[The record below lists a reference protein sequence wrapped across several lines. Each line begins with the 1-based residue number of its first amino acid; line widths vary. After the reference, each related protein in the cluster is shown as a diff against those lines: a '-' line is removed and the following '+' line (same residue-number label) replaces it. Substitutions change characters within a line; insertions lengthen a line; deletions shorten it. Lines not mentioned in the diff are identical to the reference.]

1 MIKMNIRRSFST
13 KLCIWILLL
22 TMPVFLASVGLLFRR
37 YHPMIHVEAVERANG
52 VLDASL
58 QRINRYLITTETVT
72 NTYGWIVERSL
83 TPDSLT
89 ILTDRIVRL
98 NPYIDGC
105 AISTEPNVLPQYPK
119 RFMTYT
125 IRDGGDTIT
134 TTVEK
139 DYNYFSQKWYRA
151 PHDQHKAGWVVYYD
165 ESNQLDLDKD
175 GMIATYSRPLYNAD
189 STIVGVMS
197 TELSLLHLSQILG
210 EEKPYPH
217 SYYIMLDEMGR
228 YVGHPD
234 STRLFNKTIFSAIN
248 PQTQPDLIALG
259 YEMTKGRQGAMSVVI
274 NDEPSLVCF
283 RPVPGT
289 KWSLAIVCPESDILK
304 GYNRFTYIVLSLLA
318 VAMFLIIL
326 YCHKMVTRSLRPLR
340 DLLEKTQLITK
351 GNLDVEIKRS
361 SRIDDIGCLQN
372 SYVTMLEWFKQNID
386 TMRDAGIQAQ
396 NYNRELE
403 LATQMVLEADKQKTA
418 FMQNMTHQVRTPLN
432 IIIGYA
438 QILNIPTTGNNAVE
452 GVSEEE
458 VKSLANA
465 MEHNSKLLTRLVLM
479 LFDSSDT
486 GITETSLCQKHEEVP
501 VNTAMWEMVDY
512 VTRLY
517 PDIHIGFETEVP
529 DDFIIQTNKKYLQY
543 SLAEVLL
550 NAVKYSD
557 RKHIMACVTR
567 TDTSVRFIIE
577 DTGKGIAASDRA
589 RIFNFFTKV
598 DDFSE
603 GLGLGIPL
611 TRRHA
616 QNLGGSFTLDPTYHA
631 GCRFIF
637 ELPR

>member
-1 MIKMNIRRSFST
+1 MVRMKIRRSFST
-13 KLCIWILLL
+13 KLSIWILLL
-22 TMPVFLASVGLLFRR
+22 TLPVFFASVGLLFRR
-37 YHPMIHVEAVERANG
+37 THRMIHVEAVERANG

-58 QRINRYLITTETVT
+58 QHINRYLITTETVA
-72 NTYGWIVERSL
+72 NTYCWIIERSL
-83 TPDSLT
+83 NPDSLT
-89 ILTDRIVRL
+89 TLTDRIVRF
-98 NPYIDGC
+98 NPYVDGC

-125 IRDGGDTIT
+125 IRGEGDSIT

-139 DYNYFSQKWYRA
+139 DYNYFSQKWYRT

-165 ESNQLDLDKD
+165 ESNQLDLNMD

-217 SYYIMLDEMGR
+217 SYYVLLDEMGR

-234 STRLFNKTIFSAIN
+234 STRLFNKTIFSAID

-259 YEMTKGRQGAMSVVI
+259 YEMTKGSQGAMSVVI
-274 NDEPSLVCF
+274 NGDPSLVCF

-318 VAMFLIIL
+318 IALFLIIL
-326 YCHKMVTRSLRPLR
+326 YCHQMVTRSLRPLR
-340 DLLEKTQLITK
+340 DLLDKTQLITK
-351 GNLDVEIKRS
+351 GNLNVEIERS
-361 SRIDDIGCLQN
+361 TRVDDIGCLQN
-372 SYVTMLEWFKQNID
+372 SYVTMLEWFKHNID
-386 TMRDAGIQAQ
+386 SMRDAGIEAQ
-396 NYNRELE
+396 NYNKELE

-432 IIIGYA
+432 IIMGYA
-438 QILNIPTTGNNAVE
+438 QILNIPTTGTNAME

-458 VKSLANA
+458 VKSLAIA

-479 LFDSSDT
+479 LFDSSDI

-501 VNTAMWEMVDY
+501 ANTAMWEMVDY

-517 PDIHIGFETEVP
+517 PDIHIGFETEVA
-529 DDFIIQTNKKYLQY
+529 DDFIILTNKKYLQY

-557 RKHIMACVTR
+557 REHIMARVTR

-577 DTGKGIAASDRA
+577 DRGKGIAASDRE
-589 RIFNFFTKV
+589 RIFKFFTKV

-616 QNLGGSFTLDPTYHA
+616 QNLGGSFTLDPDYQQ

-637 ELPR
+637 ELPL

>member
-1 MIKMNIRRSFST
+1 MIRMNIRRSFSA
-13 KLCIWILLL
+13 KLSIWILLL
-22 TMPVFLASVGLLFRR
+22 TLPVFFASVGLLFRR

-72 NTYGWIVERSL
+72 NTYGWIIERSL
-83 TPDSLT
+83 HPDSLT
-89 ILTDRIVRL
+89 ALTERVVRF
-98 NPYIDGC
+98 NPYVDGC
-105 AISTEPNVLPQYPK
+105 AISTEPGVLPQYPK

-125 IRDGGDTIT
+125 IRSKSDSII

-139 DYNYFSQKWYRA
+139 DYNYFSKKWYRTA
-151 PHDQHKAGWVVYYD
+151 HDQHKAGWVVYYD
-165 ESNQLDLDKD
+165 ESDQLDLDMN
-175 GMIATYSRPLYNAD
+175 GMMASYSRPLYDSD
-189 STIVGVMS
+189 STIIGVLS

-228 YVGHPD
+228 YIGHPD
-234 STRLFNKTIFSAIN
+234 STRLFNTTIFNAID
-248 PQTQPDLIALG
+248 PHTQTDLIALG
-259 YEMTKGRQGAMSVVI
+259 YEMTKGGQGAMSVVI
-274 NDEPSLVCF
+274 NGDPSLVCF

-289 KWSLAIVCPESDILK
+289 KWSLAIVCSESDILK
-304 GYNRFTYIVLSLLA
+304 GYNRFTYIALSLLA
-318 VAMFLIIL
+318 VALFLIIL

-340 DLLEKTQLITK
+340 DLLNKTQQITK
-351 GNLDVEIKRS
+351 GNLDVKIERS
-361 SRIDDIGCLQN
+361 TRVDDIGCLQN
-372 SYVTMLEWFKQNID
+372 SYVTMLEWFKHNID
-386 TMRDAGIQAQ
+386 SMRDAGIEAQ
-396 NYNRELE
+396 NYNKELE
-403 LATQMVLEADKQKTA
+403 HATQMVLESDKQKTA

-432 IIIGYA
+432 IIMGYA
-438 QILNIPTTGNNAVE
+438 QILNIPTSGNGAVE

-458 VKSLANA
+458 IKGLASA
-465 MEHNSKLLTRLVLM
+465 MSHNSKLLNRLVLM
-479 LFDSSDT
+479 LFDSSDM

-512 VTRLY
+512 VMRLY
-517 PDIHIGFETEVP
+517 PGLHIGFETEAP
-529 DDFIIQTNKKYLQY
+529 DDLIIMTNKKYLQY

-550 NAVKYSD
+550 NAQKYSD
-557 RKHIMACVTR
+557 RQHILARVEL
-567 TDTSVRFIIE
+567 TDTTVRFVIQ
-577 DTGKGIAASDRA
+577 DTGKGIPEAYHE
-589 RIFNFFTKV
+589 RIFKFFTKMDV
-598 DDFSE
+598 FSE